1 MSASDS
7 DSAINEAKN
16 KIKEDEEEISRKYK
30 EIEEIKKNLNKKY
43 FKLREILED
52 ESNHEED
59 LICKPLKREKKI
71 EYENILNDYKKD
83 YINAEF
89 EKKKKEISD
98 KYAAIKQC
106 KENLFKHELTKESN
120 EIKEFEEKR
129 RKIMENVI
137 GILRD
142 SDQYKEIINRVDK
155 LLKTDTNK

>member
-1 MSASDS
+1 MSASDL
-7 DSAINEAKN
+7 DSKINEEKTE
-16 KIKEDEEEISRKYK
+16 IKKHEEEISQKYK
-30 EIEEIKKNLNKKY
+30 DIEKKKKNLNEKY
-43 FKLREILED
+43 FKLRKILED
-52 ESNHEED
+52 ERNHEED

-137 GILRD
+137 GILKGKD
-142 SDQYKEIINRVDK
+142 EYKEIINRVDK
-155 LLKTDTNK
+155 LMKTDTNK